1 MKDLPSFLV
10 FVTETARDFLRDL
23 LRLVEALRLPWFLLR
38 VLHAFLAAAEREAL
52 VPLRLL
58 DALRLEVLRL
68 VDALRLDA
76 PLFAAEDLFAAF
88 LLRVLHA
95 FLAAALRE
103 ALVPLRLE
111 DAFLLEDAFRELRFL
126 VAAAFLAAR
135 DLDALFLRLVAA
147 AFLAAAE
154 REALVLLLEEDALR
168 RVAGLRFALRFLVA
182 AAFFAAEERFAAF
195 LFLVAAA
202 FFAAA
207 DLEAFVP
214 FLAAIFFPLLEFF
227 GGLTRMRFVSAI
239 VST

>member
-1 MKDLPSFLV
+1 VKDLPSFLV

-23 LRLVEALRLPWFLLR
+23 LRLVDALRLPAFLLR

-52 VPLRLL
+52 VPLRLV

-154 REALVLLLEEDALR
+154 REALVLLLEDALR

-182 AAFFAAEERFAAF
+182 AAFFAAAERFAAF

-239 VST
+239 EST

>member
-10 FVTETARDFLRDL
+10 FVTETARDFLREL

-126 VAAAFLAAR
+126 VAAAFLPAR

-154 REALVLLLEEDALR
+154 RVALLLLLEDAF
-168 RVAGLRFALRFLVA
+168 RVAGLRFALRFRVA

-207 DLEAFVP
+207 DLDAFVP
-214 FLAAIFFPLLEFF
+214 FLAAIFFPRLECL

-239 VST
+239 DST

>member
-1 MKDLPSFLV
+1 M
-10 FVTETARDFLRDL
+10 TETARDFLRDL
-23 LRLVEALRLPWFLLR
+23 LRLVDALRLPEFLLR

-52 VPLRLL
+52 VPLRLE

-154 REALVLLLEEDALR
+154 REALVLLLEDALR

-182 AAFFAAEERFAAF
+182 AAFFAAAERFAAF

-207 DLEAFVP
+207 DLDAFVP

-239 VST
+239 EST